1 MQNVHDIMQNIGQYT
16 GTTAYHRFSPLAKA
30 VLTDG
35 SKYVAEELHAYWL
48 FDTISSHLDYGGF
61 SNKDTMYFST
71 LKVSDGQGNLTITD
85 GEKTVA
91 IQSIEFTDFPLHEIK
106 VWSSYEQRTG
116 SWVHML
122 PSEY

>member
-1 MQNVHDIMQNIGQYT
+1 
-16 GTTAYHRFSPLAKA
+16 